1 MIVEGYASA
10 KANVDDTLDQ
20 IGKEVETAM
29 AGDIGINS
37 LAMDSYLTD
46 VSISYS
52 GEGSKPTG
60 TIRMTYL
67 VQYRNLEN
75 SPDSSA

>member
-1 MIVEGYASA
+1 
-10 KANVDDTLDQ
+10 
-20 IGKEVETAM
+20 
-29 AGDIGINS
+29 
-37 LAMDSYLTD
+37 MDSYLTD

-75 SPDSSA
+75 APDSSA